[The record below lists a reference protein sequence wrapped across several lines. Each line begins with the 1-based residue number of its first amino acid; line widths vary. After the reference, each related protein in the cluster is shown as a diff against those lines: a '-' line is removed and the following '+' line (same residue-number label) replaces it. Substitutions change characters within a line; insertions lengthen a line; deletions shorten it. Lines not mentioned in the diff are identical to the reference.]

1 MSGVVKRLFPRRRV
15 PATRGAAVQTL
26 VTVAAGFHVVALS
39 HDAMRCH
46 VQPRRFSPAKLFKS
60 YPRPRVDRVSGGAL
74 LARSSARL
82 QRILSASFFSL
93 FDAAHFHALH
103 AEAAQAL
110 CLCRALRQVALTFR
124 LASFSL
130 ALGHLYGPAWMRRAT
145 RLACCDCLIHALR
158 VDSSELPRGVC
169 YSVRSDV

>member
-1 MSGVVKRLFPRRRV
+1 MSGVAKRLFPRQRV

-93 FDAAHFHALH
+93 FDAERSHAPH
-103 AEAAQAL
+103 AVATQAL
-110 CLCRALRQVALTFR
+110 CLCRVRRSQSQRLSRSAALLPST
-124 LASFSL
+124 SFSAFRRCVAQPACASCNRLICYCRVHKARNQPAPVATMISL
-130 ALGHLYGPAWMRRAT
+130 A
-145 RLACCDCLIHALR
+145 
-158 VDSSELPRGVC
+158 
-169 YSVRSDV
+169 